1 MSFVPKVILGDK
13 AINEKPE
20 APRHSHNDMI
30 DINRLSQVFFRIRCN
45 DLRQRVIV
53 FLEEVADAQHS
64 ENLY

>member
-1 MSFVPKVILGDK
+1 MSFVPKVILGGK
-13 AINEKPE
+13 AIDEKPE
-20 APRHSHNDMI
+20 APRHSHADMI
-30 DINRLSQVFFRIRCN
+30 DINRLSQAFFRIRCN